1 MPRDAQ
7 RVQAGGGEAQ
17 RRADAHQA
25 RADDDRV
32 GALRRRR
39 RMAPDN
45 AARGRGGG
53 ATQHSAPLLQPADSL
68 AGWWM
73 GETKPLLSEAVVAE
87 FAAL

>member
-7 RVQAGGGEAQ
+7 RVQASVGEA
-17 RRADAHQA
+17 RRGADADEA
-25 RADDDRV
+25 CTNDDRV
-32 GALRRRR
+32 GALRRRGR
-39 RMAPDN
+39 VAD

-87 FAAL
+87 VAAL